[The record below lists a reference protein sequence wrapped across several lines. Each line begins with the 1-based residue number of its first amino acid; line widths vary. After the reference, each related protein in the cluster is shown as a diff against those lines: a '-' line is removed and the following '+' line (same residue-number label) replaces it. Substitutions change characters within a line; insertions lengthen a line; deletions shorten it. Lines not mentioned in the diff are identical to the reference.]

1 MVSLIGAIGIAV
13 DGTRLVMV
21 KSRLKT
27 AVDAAALIG
36 ARDMAVA
43 GSATNAANLFWA
55 NFGRSN
61 PTSTSGYLS
70 TNITSVAVTD
80 VNTNTVSVVAEGLM
94 PTTFMNIF
102 GISTVSVVSSAQ
114 ATRAATGMEL
124 ALVLDNTGSMAG
136 WPIASVI
143 SSANDLVNILY
154 ANGTVDTEPN
164 LWVSV
169 VPFTAEVNVGSTN
182 TAWLKAGSNTTGAY
196 MNTTWMGCVM
206 ARYDT
211 VDSATGLTNDFTDV
225 PPGGA
230 PMTPYLYASTYGKYT
245 VLDKRKTAYF
255 GDNDWTPGTITEA
268 QQSSLPQN
276 TAVGPNLGCPQ
287 NSTGGG
293 LPILPETASR
303 ATVLAEINQMVANFR
318 GGTFINLGLQ
328 AGWWTLS
335 PRWRGAAG
343 WGNATLPLDYN
354 KPYMKKVIVLMTDGN
369 NQWYD
374 WPGGAPGAGPANLS
388 DGTPTGWKNDGNT
401 DFTGYGRLLDNDMNL
416 PAGQNTQANAT
427 TNINNK
433 MLQLCTIIKQQG
445 IIIYCILFDHD
456 GGVTSDTETL
466 FQNCASSPQNYF
478 LDATDAQLQATFS
491 NIGGQL
497 ASLRISQ

>member
-1 MVSLIGAIGIAV
+1 MEIQFRAHGRPRRAVPLRLFDIRTEIGNACHAAVSRLRADRRAATAVFVAVVIASLIGAIGVAV

-27 AVDAAALIG
+27 SVDAAALIA
-36 ARDMAVA
+36 ARDMTVA
-43 GSATNAANLFWA
+43 GSTTNAANLFWA
-55 NFGRSN
+55 NFGRSA

-70 TNITSVAVTD
+70 THITSVTVTD
-80 VNTNTVSVVAEGLM
+80 VSSNTVSVVAEGLM

-102 GISTVSVVSSAQ
+102 GIATVPVVSSAQ
-114 ATRAATGMEL
+114 ATRAATGVEI

-143 SSANDLVNILY
+143 ASANDLVNILY

-169 VPFTAEVNVGSTN
+169 VPFSAEVNIGANN
-182 TAWLKAGSNTTGAY
+182 TAWLKSGSNTTGAY

-211 VDSATGLTNDFTDV
+211 VDAVTGLTNDFTDV
-225 PPGGA
+225 PPADA
-230 PMTPYLYASTYGKYT
+230 PMTPYLYPSTYGRYT
-245 VLDKRKTAYF
+245 VRDRGTTAYF
-255 GDNDWTPGTITEA
+255 GDNDWTPSNITEA
-268 QQSSLPQN
+268 QQSTIAQN

-287 NSTGGG
+287 NSSGGG

-343 WGNATLPLDYN
+343 WA
-354 KPYMKKVIVLMTDGN
+354 MR
-369 NQWYD
+369 
-374 WPGGAPGAGPANLS
+374 S
-388 DGTPTGWKNDGNT
+388 C
-401 DFTGYGRLLDNDMNL
+401 RS
-416 PAGQNTQANAT
+416 T
-427 TNINNK
+427 T
-433 MLQLCTIIKQQG
+433 TR
-445 IIIYCILFDHD
+445 H
-456 GGVTSDTETL
+456 T
-466 FQNCASSPQNYF
+466 
-478 LDATDAQLQATFS
+478 
-491 NIGGQL
+491 
-497 ASLRISQ
+497 